1 MEYRYHLKHFAYV
14 TKIEKQTKDL
24 EALANRSNQISYN
37 NKYNPGVPCPLPLEP
52 KKEVR

>member
-14 TKIEKQTKDL
+14 TTIEKQTKHL

-37 NKYNPGVPCPLPLEP
+37 NKYNPGVPCLLPLEP